1 MRAMCGR
8 LALLELF
15 HAHNNSF
22 GGGHP
27 VFIGHGWIRH
37 SGFIRIDHL
46 GHHQSVLATV
56 ATSIFVRSAREF
68 A

>member
-1 MRAMCGR
+1 MRATYER
-8 LALLELF
+8 LALLELL
-15 HAHNNSF
+15 HAHDNYL
-22 GGGHP
+22 GGGHT

-37 SGFIRIDHL
+37 SGFIGIDHL